1 MMLGQFIMEDYV
13 RELLTK
19 LGLEQYVE
27 TFIDNGFDDID
38 IVRQIDEDDL
48 MVMGISS
55 KEDRYDILD
64 TIYILNKAAKPSFG

>member
-1 MMLGQFIMEDYV
+1 M